1 MLNYIKKLV
10 NLCEPRIENQ
20 AKKDEFSKSLKELV
34 TILFAV
40 VFATSLQEI
49 LKFHMVD
56 SFWYGVSFWLFVLAN
71 LSVVLSWYGYHSG
84 TIIGPKEHNFLCY
97 FIDCSLVVLY
107 WMLLNKRDNFTFVL
121 IFYLVMFLLYFF
133 WEFIRSC
140 SQSII
145 NKDKI
150 CRAKRI
156 NLMFFIITLGFVFA
170 YRYAPK
176 IDIKNLTNEGTYIV
190 LLFIIIVSY
199 RVAIHFAYKGKK
211 LPESIAKDTPN
222 QETTLIKLAK
232 LASKNAKAHLSN
244 YSVGAAIMAKNGK
257 IYVGCNIEF
266 DNYSNTIHAEEAALS
281 ALISDGE
288 SKFDTIAVFTSGE
301 QVAFPC
307 GMCRQSLFELGG
319 PNLKIIA
326 CNETKHEA
334 KSIAQLL
341 PAGFKL

>member
-1 MLNYIKKLV
+1 MRKLI
-10 NLCEPRIENQ
+10 NLFEPKIENQ
-20 AKKDEFSKSLKELV
+20 AKKNEFVKTLRELV

-49 LKFHMVD
+49 LKFHIAD
-56 SFWYGVSFWLFVLAN
+56 CFWRGESFWLFVLAN
-71 LSVVLSWYGYHSG
+71 IAVVLSWYGYHRG
-84 TIIGPKEHNFLCY
+84 TIIGPKEHNSLCY
-97 FIDCSLVVLY
+97 LIDCSLVILY
-107 WMLLNKRDNFTFVL
+107 WMLLNKREDFAFVL
-121 IFYLVMFLLYFF
+121 GCYSLMFLLYFV
-133 WEFIRSC
+133 WELVRSC
-140 SQSII
+140 SHSIVG
-145 NKDKI
+145 KDKI
-150 CRAKRI
+150 CRAMQA
-156 NLMFFIITLGFVFA
+156 NLLFFIITLGFVFA
-170 YRYAPK
+170 YLYAPK
-176 IDIKNLTNEGTYIV
+176 IDIKNLTNKGTYIV
-190 LLFIIIVSY
+190 LLFIVIVSY
-199 RVAIHFAYKGKK
+199 RVITHFAYKDKK
-211 LPESIAKDTPN
+211 LSESIAKGTPS
-222 QETTLIKLAK
+222 QETALIKKAK

-288 SKFDTIAVFTSGE
+288 SKFDTIAVFTYGD

-307 GMCRQSLFELGG
+307 GMCRQSLYELGG

-326 CNETKHEA
+326 CNETKQET